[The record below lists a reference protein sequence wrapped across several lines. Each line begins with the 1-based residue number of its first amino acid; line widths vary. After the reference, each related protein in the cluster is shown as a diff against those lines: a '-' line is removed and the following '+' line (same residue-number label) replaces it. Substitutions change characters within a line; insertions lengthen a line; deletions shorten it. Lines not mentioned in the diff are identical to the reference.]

1 MKNFLLIGLIIFSFL
16 TFNLKVETQ
25 ECEDLKL
32 TSTSDMVIYENKV
45 YCNLIVTDEAKL
57 KIFNNVTIKVL
68 NNFTIKRSAQVNV
81 ENSKLEIFSPMYILD
96 RSSLFIRD
104 SFINVSSSIMR
115 IEGESK
121 LSLNGTKLYAEELII
136 NIKGTSSLNVTNSEF
151 IGNIIIYPY
160 SYSKLFI
167 NKTYYFNVYLS
178 NQQFDITIYRSKF
191 SLKIE
196 VASKPSNPIILPY
209 GYYNYWNLSYITKEY
224 IGVPGKI
231 RVYDSSIGIFNSNE
245 IIVLTDSLTVSNS
258 KNITLTLRDKFKI
271 NNLRGG
277 NLEQSMF
284 QIENTRVNVIQ
295 SSIYAWNIECYS
307 GKHYSLS
314 NSSYIIVRSFLNS
327 TVSINN
333 VDLIGIISYDNSKIY
348 VIDSI
353 INGYVKSKQKSK
365 VYITQT
371 LIKSPN
377 NIYAYDD
384 SVIYIASLDYIPS
397 PVVRISG
404 ENVQVLIN
412 VQGSVAVI
420 SGKNITIKLY
430 IFELGINTLNPSFVI
445 IGKGIVNKFGEILSY
460 VGENLPN
467 EIYIL
472 RLILIA
478 TDNTTLQVNK
488 TLKIETPI
496 LPTPPPKPLLKY
508 NSTSSYVI
516 FYWEVPRQNPFV
528 PIEGFK
534 IYKGE
539 SKDDLKLIAIIK
551 NSSSYIDLKVS
562 QGKKYYYAIRAF
574 NYKGESEMSD
584 LVLVEIPRLKET
596 NYEGLL
602 LNWIA
607 SLIILSVIFATLS
620 LLAKSIRNRKFRH

>member
-1 MKNFLLIGLIIFSFL
+1 
-16 TFNLKVETQ
+16 
-25 ECEDLKL
+25 
-32 TSTSDMVIYENKV
+32 
-45 YCNLIVTDEAKL
+45 
-57 KIFNNVTIKVL
+57 
-68 NNFTIKRSAQVNV
+68 
-81 ENSKLEIFSPMYILD
+81 
-96 RSSLFIRD
+96 
-104 SFINVSSSIMR
+104 
-115 IEGESK
+115 
-121 LSLNGTKLYAEELII
+121 
-136 NIKGTSSLNVTNSEF
+136 
-151 IGNIIIYPY
+151 
-160 SYSKLFI
+160 
-167 NKTYYFNVYLS
+167 
-178 NQQFDITIYRSKF
+178 
-191 SLKIE
+191 
-196 VASKPSNPIILPY
+196 
-209 GYYNYWNLSYITKEY
+209 
-224 IGVPGKI
+224 
-231 RVYDSSIGIFNSNE
+231 
-245 IIVLTDSLTVSNS
+245 
-258 KNITLTLRDKFKI
+258 
-271 NNLRGG
+271 
-277 NLEQSMF
+277 
-284 QIENTRVNVIQ
+284 
-295 SSIYAWNIECYS
+295 
-307 GKHYSLS
+307 
-314 NSSYIIVRSFLNS
+314 
-327 TVSINN
+327 
-333 VDLIGIISYDNSKIY
+333 
-348 VIDSI
+348 
-353 INGYVKSKQKSK
+353 
-365 VYITQT
+365 
-371 LIKSPN
+371 
-377 NIYAYDD
+377 
-384 SVIYIASLDYIPS
+384 
-397 PVVRISG
+397 
-404 ENVQVLIN
+404 
-412 VQGSVAVI
+412 
-420 SGKNITIKLY
+420 
-430 IFELGINTLNPSFVI
+430 
-445 IGKGIVNKFGEILSY
+445 